1 MRGLN
6 RWAYLFI
13 LPFFVIFA
21 IFTAYPII
29 STLITSFTNESMATM
44 STKFV
49 GLSNYYAE
57 ITSGLFW
64 KSFGNTL
71 AIWIP
76 NIILQMAIALLL
88 AAWFTNSELKLK
100 GKGVFR
106 AIFFFPNIITVT
118 TIAIL
123 VYVLFDWQHG
133 VINQLVFG
141 SGSAETAKYIN
152 WFDRGW
158 RIQLIIGIIQTW
170 MWFGYTMIMLMA
182 GIQAMPV
189 SMYEAATI
197 DGASGAR
204 IFFSIVLPY
213 IRPILVYIIITSI
226 IGGLQMFD
234 MPWVLFQNQGG
245 ADQGAMTMSV
255 YMYSRS
261 FTWDQNLGAGSAVAW
276 IMFGII
282 AMASFA
288 YLKVAYGKEDRQE
301 GVN

>member
-1 MRGLN
+1 M
-6 RWAYLFI
+6 
-13 LPFFVIFA
+13 
-21 IFTAYPII
+21 T
-29 STLITSFTNESMATM
+29 TQ
-44 STKFV
+44 FV
-49 GLSNYYAE
+49 GLKNYYSE
-57 ITSGLFW
+57 ITSALFW

-76 NIILQMAIALLL
+76 NIILQLAIALLF
-88 AAWFTNSELKLK
+88 AAWLTNTELKLK

-123 VYVLFDWQHG
+123 VYILFDWQHG
-133 VINQLVFG
+133 VINQLLFG
-141 SGSAETAKYIN
+141 SSSADVSKYIN
-152 WFDRGW
+152 WFNRGW
-158 RIQLIIGIIQTW
+158 RIQLIVASVQTW

-182 GIQAMPV
+182 GIQAMPI

-213 IRPILVYIIITSI
+213 IRPILVYVIITSI

-234 MPWVLFQNQGG
+234 MPWVLFQDQGG
-245 ADQGAMTMSV
+245 AGQAGMTMSV

-261 FTWDQNLGAGSAVAW
+261 FVWDQNLGAGSAVSW

-282 AMASFA
+282 AIASFA
-288 YLKVAYGKEDRQE
+288 YLKVAYGKDKTQQD